1 MQNDVCNVTTWKLM
15 RERGFF
21 KVKKPDM
28 QQIVQVQYVNPWAF
42 MCSFN
47 QVQSKTSKGHFKL
60 TLQEHQRVQMK
71 STDFSIKKSCTEELT
86 MKQLNKQ
93 TN

>member
-1 MQNDVCNVTTWKLM
+1 
-15 RERGFF
+15 
-21 KVKKPDM
+21 
-28 QQIVQVQYVNPWAF
+28 

-60 TLQEHQRVQMK
+60 TLEEHQRVQMK
-71 STDFSIKKSCTEELT
+71 STDFSIKKSFTEELT

>member
-1 MQNDVCNVTTWKLM
+1 MK
-15 RERGFF
+15 
-21 KVKKPDM
+21 
-28 QQIVQVQYVNPWAF
+28 QIVQVQYVNPWAF

-60 TLQEHQRVQMK
+60 EEHQRVQMK
-71 STDFSIKKSCTEELT
+71 STDFSIKKSFTEELT